1 MNYKNIL
8 ALTLLIA
15 VVGVFSLLQ
24 TRPWQVL
31 GNVSPNEV
39 LSGTTTPQVA
49 NRTSLCGTTAMTGT
63 LGSVIVVGVGTGS
76 LKLYDATTTNIN
88 LRSGNIATST
98 IHLFDLPVGYGTST
112 IPFNREFKRGLIV
125 EYGTGAASTTI
136 TYRCGS

>member
-8 ALTLLIA
+8 SITLLIA

-31 GNVSPNEV
+31 GNVGPNEV
-39 LSGTTTPQVA
+39 LSGTTTPLVA

-63 LGSVIVVGVGTGS
+63 LGSVIVVGVGTG
-76 LKLYDATTTNIN
+76 NM
-88 LRSGNIATST
+88 ATST

-112 IPFNREFKRGLIV
+112 IPLNREFKRGLIV